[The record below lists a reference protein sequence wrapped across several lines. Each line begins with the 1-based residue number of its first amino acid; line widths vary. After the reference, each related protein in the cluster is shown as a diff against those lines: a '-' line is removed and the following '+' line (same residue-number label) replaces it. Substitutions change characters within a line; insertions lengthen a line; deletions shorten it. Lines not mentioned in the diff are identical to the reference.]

1 MNKLIIINYI
11 EALKLLY
18 RYVNIPKGVYESGL
32 NDILERLVVNY
43 LSNQLK
49 SDVNKENKL
58 LESLEY
64 YGLCNFENSELGYLL
79 SNNIITTTSIY
90 LPGFKS
96 YDNDCMIDE
105 KFVGF
110 YNGYSAWVLLDEKQ
124 LNKFASVSEG
134 FFK

>member
-11 EALKLLY
+11 ETLRILY
-18 RYVNIPKGVYESGL
+18 RYLNIPKGVYESGL
-32 NDILERLVVNY
+32 NTILERLVVNY

-49 SDVNKENKL
+49 SDINQENKL
-58 LESLEY
+58 LESLDY
-64 YGLCNFENSELGYLL
+64 YGLRNFESSELAYFV
-79 SNNIITTTSIY
+79 SNSIITTTSIY

-124 LNKFASVSEG
+124 LNKFTSVPEG